1 LKLKAKEEIER
12 EKNEALKEI
21 RNEVV
26 SLALEAASKVL
37 EANMDTEENRKLV
50 NRFIDEQGV
59 A

>member
-26 SLALEAASKVL
+26 SLALEAASKVFGSQYGYRRKQ
-37 EANMDTEENRKLV
+37 EAGKQV
-50 NRFIDEQGV
+50 Y
-59 A
+59 

>member
-1 LKLKAKEEIER
+1 
-12 EKNEALKEI
+12 
-21 RNEVV
+21 VV

>member
-37 EANMDTEENRKLV
+37 EANMDTEET
-50 NRFIDEQGV
+50 GSW
-59 A
+59 